1 MESAIKSISNQ
12 LTLIRYNFRYFYL
25 RGDRVKAFV
34 CTLFILLFVSGC
46 SATWSGVQQD
56 TTDAVQWT
64 KGQVNQGANYVKE
77 KTE

>member
-1 MESAIKSISNQ
+1 MESAIRSIYNR
-12 LTLIRYNFRYFYL
+12 LTLLSYNFHYFNV
-25 RGDRVKAFV
+25 RGDLVKTFV
-34 CTLFILLFVSGC
+34 CIIFTLLFVSGC

-56 TTDAVQWT
+56 TTNAAQWT

>member
-1 MESAIKSISNQ
+1 MKSITFIF
-12 LTLIRYNFRYFYL
+12 LT
-25 RGDRVKAFV
+25 
-34 CTLFILLFVSGC
+34 ILALSGC

-56 TTDAVQWT
+56 TSNAVQWT

>member
-1 MESAIKSISNQ
+1 MKTILI
-12 LTLIRYNFRYFYL
+12 TLLSLI
-25 RGDRVKAFV
+25 
-34 CTLFILLFVSGC
+34 ILSGC

-56 TTDAVQWT
+56 TSNAVDWT

>member
-1 MESAIKSISNQ
+1 MKS
-12 LTLIRYNFRYFYL
+12 LALI
-25 RGDRVKAFV
+25 V
-34 CTLFILLFVSGC
+34 FIFFTGC

-56 TTDAVQWT
+56 TSNAVDWT